1 MLFTNDQHGNASISM
16 GKSLP
21 RFQADPI
28 DFETLLVVLTEVIAF
43 MIYHVY
49 QSFLLIYSC
58 RSALS

>member
-1 MLFTNDQHGNASISM
+1 MSLTNDQHGNVSISM

-21 RFQADPI
+21 RFRADPT
-28 DFETLLVVLTEVIAF
+28 DFETLLVVSTEVIAF